1 MTALRFPTSPTV
13 ARTVP
18 QHGQGSGLSQ
28 ADLDA
33 LSDLARQNGHLSD
46 GVQVAAFEREFCEYT
61 GAEHAVAV
69 TSCTMAL
76 ELTSRALGFTA
87 GDEVISSSLTFQ
99 ATVSSF
105 VGSPVE
111 VRFADIDPDT
121 LCLDPDSV
129 AALIGPRTRAIYTV
143 HYGGGCGNIARLR
156 QLADEHGLYLIEDCA
171 HAIGT
176 SADGRSAGT
185 WGDVGCWSFHSL
197 KNIST
202 LGQGGMLTVRDAE
215 LAQRLRRMR
224 VMEPDAEFT
233 SRRTGRVFGSYAVP
247 TDPRR
252 VTHEKN
258 AYTHDCDTIRASGLN
273 AQLSDPAAAVGRS
286 QLARLPELLERRR
299 MLAEILDSE
308 LSTIPGIRTLPVPAG
323 HQHSRHLYALRMTDP
338 TICRDDLVSL
348 LVDQGI
354 EVVLRYFPLHLL
366 PEWRLRGSRLGDAP
380 ETERIWF
387 SELVNLPLSPQLTP
401 ADMYYMAD
409 VLAWAMDELRTAAR
423 GRSA

>member
-1 MTALRFPTSPTV
+1 MTALRSRMA

-28 ADLDA
+28 ADLEA
-33 LSDLARQNGHLSD
+33 LSALAGQNGHLSD
-46 GVQVAAFEREFCEYT
+46 GVQVAAFEREFCDYT

-76 ELTSRALGFTA
+76 ELTSRVLGLSA
-87 GDEVISSSLTFQ
+87 GDEVISSALTFQ

-105 VGSPVE
+105 VGSAVE
-111 VRFADIDPDT
+111 VRFADIDPET

-129 AALIGPRTRAIYTV
+129 AALIGPRTRAIYTM
-143 HYGGGCGNIARLR
+143 HYGGSCAGIERLR
-156 QLADEHGLYLIEDCA
+156 QLADAHGLYLVEDCA

-176 SADGRSAGT
+176 SAYGRSAGT
-185 WGDVGCWSFHSL
+185 WGDIGCWSFHSL

-202 LGQGGMLTVRDAE
+202 LGQGGMLTVRDE
-215 LAQRLRRMR
+215 QLAHRLRRLRM
-224 VMEPDAEFT
+224 MEPDASFT
-233 SRRTGRVFGSYAVP
+233 DRSAGPAFGGYAAP
-247 TDPRR
+247 RDPRR

-286 QLARLPELLERRR
+286 QLARLPQLLQQRR
-299 MLAEILDSE
+299 MLAGILDAE
-308 LSTIPGIRTLPVPAG
+308 LSTIPGIRTLAVPAG
-323 HQHSRHLYALRMTDP
+323 HEHARHLYALRLVDP
-338 TICRDDLVSL
+338 DICRDDLVSL

-366 PEWRLRGSRLGDAP
+366 PEWRLRGTRLGDVP
-380 ETERIWF
+380 VTERIWF

-401 ADMYYMAD
+401 ADMHYMVEA
-409 VLAWAMDELRTAAR
+409 VGWAMDELRTAAR